1 MPGELLIIGC
11 GNSLRGD
18 DGVGM
23 EVVRA
28 LWAQREGIPDLRH
41 AGFMWSQQLLP
52 ELALD
57 LSRSSLAV
65 FVDAASDGGRPGSVA
80 VQVLRPSGPGQARGP
95 SALPSGC
102 WQELGPTDLLALS
115 AGLYGTAPLA
125 LLVTV
130 SIASTDFGLRLSP
143 LVEASVPVAATAVR
157 LAITAWYPHREA
169 PGAQPEPGLA
179 PAEGLCHA

>member
-57 LSRSSLAV
+57 LSRSSLAI
-65 FVDAASDGGRPGSVA
+65 FVDAASDGGRPGLSPCRSF
-80 VQVLRPSGPGQARGP
+80 VLRAQAR
-95 SALPSGC
+95 L
-102 WQELGPTDLLALS
+102 
-115 AGLYGTAPLA
+115 
-125 LLVTV
+125 
-130 SIASTDFGLRLSP
+130 
-143 LVEASVPVAATAVR
+143 AVR
-157 LAITAWYPHREA
+157 ALCP
-169 PGAQPEPGLA
+169 PGVGRSWARLTFSPFLPGCTEPRR
-179 PAEGLCHA
+179 